1 MKQYLRYIAYLI
13 VAMCFSAA
21 RAGAYEDFF
30 AAVNRDD
37 DRTIATLLQR
47 GFDPNSRDPRGQT
60 GLILALRDDSQ
71 RVAEA
76 LWKSPQLD
84 IDARNGSDEN
94 ALMMAALRGRVDWM
108 QRLLARGAAVHKD
121 GWAPIHYAATGPEP
135 KTVQLLLDR
144 GAPVEALSPTKNTPL
159 MMAARYGAEG
169 SVDLLLA
176 RGASVAPKNDRNLD
190 VIDMARN
197 SGREF
202 LVERL
207 EKSVKR

>member
-1 MKQYLRYIAYLI
+1 MKRYLRYLAYLI
-13 VAMCFSAA
+13 VVMAFSAA

-37 DRTIATLLQR
+37 DRAVAALLER
-47 GFDPNSRDPRGQT
+47 GFDPNSRDPQGQT
-60 GLILALRDDSQ
+60 GLILALRDESQ

-84 IDARNGSDEN
+84 VNVRNASDET
-94 ALMMAALRGRVDWM
+94 ALMLAALRGRVDWM

-121 GWAPIHYAATGPEP
+121 GWSPIHYAATGPEP
-135 KTVQLLLDR
+135 KAVQLLLDR

-169 SVDLLLA
+169 SVELLLA
-176 RGASVAPKNDRNLD
+176 RGASLAPKNDRNLD
-190 VIDMARN
+190 AIDMARN